1 MKCKPPS
8 ANQIKNWL
16 KKHGHKAEVVNVLGM
31 STKKDKQA
39 VLISLHKPKER
50 VTK

>member
-1 MKCKPPS
+1 MKRKPPS

-31 STKKDKQA
+31 STKKDKQTA
-39 VLISLHKPKER
+39 IASLHEPKE
-50 VTK
+50 KAKE

>member
-1 MKCKPPS
+1 MKRKPSS

-39 VLISLHKPKER
+39 ALTSLHEPKE
-50 VTK
+50 KAKE